1 MKNSKIIFLASV
13 ALIVVLSLL
22 FAIKKPENPKNNSV
36 PPKEQPVLLSQTNT
50 EGIIEVTA
58 TPKDLSSSSSWDF
71 EVILTTHSG
80 SLDQDLTKSA
90 VLIDDKGNRFVP
102 TAWEGDPPGGHH
114 RSGVLKF
121 KPIAP
126 TPQFVKLEINRVGS
140 GKKVFEWV
148 LQ

>member
-1 MKNSKIIFLASV
+1 MKNSKIIFLAAV
-13 ALIVVLSLL
+13 VLIVVLSLL

-36 PPKEQPVLLSQTNT
+36 PPKEQPVLSSQTNT
-50 EGIIEVTA
+50 EGMVEVTV

-80 SLDQDLTKSA
+80 SLDQDLTKSV
-90 VLIDDKGNRFVP
+90 VLIDDKGNQFIP

-114 RSGVLKF
+114 RSGILKF
-121 KPIAP
+121 KPLAP
-126 TPQFVKLEINRVGS
+126 TTQFVKLEINGIDTD
-140 GKKVFEWV
+140 KKVFEWV